1 MTHDPAAD
9 APSGRAGEPGPSLI
23 IRPETP
29 ADHAAVRQIH
39 LLAFG
44 GPAEAGLVDSLRAA
58 PRSLSLVAVE
68 AGIVVGHVLFSA
80 ARVQGRPLRVM
91 ALGPVAV
98 LPHRQRAGIGSA
110 LLRRGLEV
118 CLQAGEEAVV
128 VVGHPAYYP
137 RFGFRPGNTFGLRCQ
152 FAVPDE
158 VFMAAELRPGAL
170 AGGGDLRYAAA
181 FAAL

>member
-1 MTHDPAAD
+1 
-9 APSGRAGEPGPSLI
+9 
-23 IRPETP
+23 
-29 ADHAAVRQIH
+29 
-39 LLAFG
+39 
-44 GPAEAGLVDSLRAA
+44 
-58 PRSLSLVAVE
+58 
-68 AGIVVGHVLFSA
+68 
-80 ARVQGRPLRVM
+80 
-91 ALGPVAV
+91 
-98 LPHRQRAGIGSA
+98 
-110 LLRRGLEV
+110 
-118 CLQAGEEAVV
+118 VV